1 MTTSNCSDISQSG
14 ARQIWMFP
22 RNKRR
27 VVALETAIMLRA
39 LVVASEKGTTWSGD
53 QAQQNKFSKILEELG
68 LKGGGNQID
77 KNSGGPRTYIA
88 QFQCLGLVSKVGKSE
103 IRLTQSGEDMAHF
116 DQPGD
121 ALRWQVLKMQYP
133 SEYST
138 ATGVRIDPSI
148 KIRPALFLIEL
159 ASDPEI
165 AGLSDKDIMVPV
177 VFGKNHN
184 SFLECKTKILKARVD
199 GIASVIDDPNLLKT
213 VKTQVRTVSER
224 MTDLKDVANTF
235 ANLLIGSGLCQR
247 IQVDETSRIVIREQY
262 KTIFNEVKV
271 LPIIDFQK
279 SNQLQDSL
287 KIGNRKG
294 ALKDTRRIFMPTG
307 DIKLQGTR
315 ELILNKFYEVAS
327 FPISQLEIDQF
338 AQKMQRE
345 FGVDYKFV
353 LEAIDIILKN
363 SSQYINSQLIELSQG
378 GIKGALQFE
387 NAIVRVFKDDFGYD
401 AEGIGQRKR
410 AGVGGYSDV
419 FIVEN
424 ERGKCGIIDAKAIRN
439 YDLPHQDVA
448 KMLQTY
454 IPSASEL
461 FPENRKL
468 ELSFVGYVSHLIS
481 AGAHVRAKEISDKS
495 GLPVVLCSVYGL
507 NNLRENP
514 AYYKQPTKVTDLFT
528 SKQVVQINL

>member
-1 MTTSNCSDISQSG
+1 MTLTSGEHIKQSG
-14 ARQIWMFP
+14 TRQIWMFP

-39 LVVASEKGTTWSGD
+39 LVIASEKGTTWSGD
-53 QAQQNKFSKILEELG
+53 QAQQNKFSKILEDLG
-68 LKGGGNQID
+68 LKAGGNQID
-77 KNSGGPRTYIA
+77 KNSGGPRTYIS

-133 SEYST
+133 SEYSIAT
-138 ATGVRIDPSI
+138 AVRIDPSI

-177 VFGKNHN
+177 VFGKTHN
-184 SFLECKTKILKARVD
+184 SFLECKNKILKARKD
-199 GIASVIDDPNLLKT
+199 GIESVIDNPNLLKT
-213 VKTQVRTVSER
+213 ARTKVRTVSER

-262 KTIFNEVKV
+262 KAIFDEVKN
-271 LPIIDFQK
+271 LPIVNFQK
-279 SNQLQDSL
+279 NNQLQDSL
-287 KIGNRKG
+287 KIGNRRG
-294 ALKDTRRIFMPTG
+294 ALKDTRRIFMPSG
-307 DIKLQGTR
+307 DLKLQGTK
-315 ELILNKFYEVAS
+315 EFILNKFYEVAS
-327 FPISQLEIDQF
+327 FPISQLEIDSF
-338 AQKMQRE
+338 AKKMQRE

-353 LEAIDIILKN
+353 LESIDIILKN
-363 SSQYINSQLIELSQG
+363 SSQYINSQLIDLSQG
-378 GIKGALQFE
+378 GTKGAISFE
-387 NAIVRVFKDDFGYD
+387 NAIVRVFKDDFGYE

-410 AGVGGYSDV
+410 KGVGGYSDV

-439 YDLPHQDVA
+439 YDLPHQDMT

-461 FPENRKL
+461 FPSGRTL

-481 AGAHVRAKEISDKS
+481 SGAHIRANEIYQKS

-514 AYYKQPTKVTDLFT
+514 AYFKQPPKITDLFT
-528 SKQVVQINL
+528 SAKVVQINL